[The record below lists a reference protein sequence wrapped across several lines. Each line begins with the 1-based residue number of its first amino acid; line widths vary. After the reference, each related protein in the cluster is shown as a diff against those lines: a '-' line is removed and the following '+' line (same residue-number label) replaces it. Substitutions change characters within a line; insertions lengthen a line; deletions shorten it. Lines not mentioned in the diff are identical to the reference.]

1 MNKVDELPI
10 TKEINID
17 KNHIDNFKLE
27 TETGTKRVKEKFH
40 KEAVNNRNNYV
51 NKQLNIFSNYK
62 VQLENEMVKRVKD
75 LIPKDKSLEYEEY
88 KKRVNS
94 LLELVKLN
102 CNITDNFKLK
112 LDFIVATINED
123 TSLDEL
129 NFSIKKFIDKF
140 REFNITLTCKDFK
153 YTMFTEMYM
162 KDYFKNYK
170 FNSNMNDTFESIYF
184 KCPDI
189 KLQLKMNLINIVSKY
204 EKDINKFLTSYVE
217 KR

>member
-75 LIPKDKSLEYEEY
+75 LIPKDKSSEYEEY

-153 YTMFTEMYM
+153 F
-162 KDYFKNYK
+162 
-170 FNSNMNDTFESIYF
+170 
-184 KCPDI
+184 
-189 KLQLKMNLINIVSKY
+189 
-204 EKDINKFLTSYVE
+204 
-217 KR
+217 R

>member
-27 TETGTKRVKEKFH
+27 TETGTKRLKEKFH

-51 NKQLNIFSNYK
+51 NRQLNIFSNYK

-75 LIPKDKSLEYEEY
+75 LIPKDKSSEYEEY

-112 LDFIVATINED
+112 LDGP
-123 TSLDEL
+123 
-129 NFSIKKFIDKF
+129 
-140 REFNITLTCKDFK
+140 FNI
-153 YTMFTEMYM
+153 
-162 KDYFKNYK
+162 
-170 FNSNMNDTFESIYF
+170 
-184 KCPDI
+184 
-189 KLQLKMNLINIVSKY
+189 
-204 EKDINKFLTSYVE
+204 
-217 KR
+217 

>member
-75 LIPKDKSLEYEEY
+75 LIPKDKSSEYEEY

-102 CNITDNFKLK
+102 CNIKQREK
-112 LDFIVATINED
+112 
-123 TSLDEL
+123 
-129 NFSIKKFIDKF
+129 FSIFLFYKKI
-140 REFNITLTCKDFK
+140 
-153 YTMFTEMYM
+153 
-162 KDYFKNYK
+162 
-170 FNSNMNDTFESIYF
+170 
-184 KCPDI
+184 
-189 KLQLKMNLINIVSKY
+189 NLILIKNIAK
-204 EKDINKFLTSYVE
+204 KIFM
-217 KR
+217 